1 MPQKIPRE
9 VKESVIGDWL
19 SGKPRDTIAYD
30 NMVSAGAV
38 TYIIKELRN
47 DPSVSDLDA
56 LRELGIMFRK
66 LGISAPQCAIGFR
79 IASILKNLGVDED
92 NFANFVS
99 QIYNQCKD
107 IGLQPEYIANTAKQI
122 LDLSGSTPLSQ
133 IPDYIQ
139 EKTKERRKLE
149 EDIEKLK
156 AKELDARTELMLT
169 LDENK
174 VTLAELEEF
183 SPLKVELNKLG
194 IFVEDIPRTIGI
206 IQGVQ
211 KSGYN
216 VDTITQLLSSWEA
229 SRAIHAQLE
238 KKIEDLTDKKENLE
252 EECDR
257 LEELTSIHRQKESL
271 FKQLKEMGFGLKE
284 LKLLFYTIKEVAA
297 ENKIPEILAVQKFFS
312 DIEKD
317 YDTKL
322 GYDSTLEQRRSQI
335 EKMDKKLSTRRNM
348 YCSIYLLDFLF
359 IGLDEKQILNLTWAL
374 QANARNLVLLEA
386 DLNKYGNLKNAIE
399 RLGQELK
406 DLESQK
412 KKHELNDVMVMQECA
427 MVAPLIKAARGE
439 AVEYNQLKCA
449 IASAL
454 SLAIRRKALDDKEAA
469 RVLRNASD
477 MIEAPKYSLF
487 SYEHFL
493 NGWMNRV

>member
-1 MPQKIPRE
+1 MPQKIPLE
-9 VKESVIGDWL
+9 VRASVIRDWL
-19 SGKPRDTIAYD
+19 SGKPRDTIAHD

-38 TYIIKELRN
+38 SYIINELRN
-47 DPSVSDLDA
+47 DLGVSEADA

-66 LGISAPQCAIGFR
+66 LGITAQQCAIGFR
-79 IASILKNLGVDED
+79 LASILKNLGVDED
-92 NFANFVS
+92 NFGNFVS

-107 IGLQPEYIANTAKQI
+107 IGLQPECIAYNTKQV
-122 LDLSGSTPLSQ
+122 LDLSGSMPLSE
-133 IPDYIQ
+133 IPNYIQ
-139 EKTKERRKLE
+139 EKTKEKRKLE

-156 AKELDARTELMLT
+156 TKELDARTELALA
-169 LDENK
+169 LDEKK
-174 VTLAELEEF
+174 VTLAELEQF
-183 SPLKVELNKLG
+183 SPLKIELDKFG
-194 IFVEDIPRTIGI
+194 IFVDDIPRTISI

-216 VDTITQLLSSWEA
+216 VDTIKQVLSDWEA
-229 SRAIHAQLE
+229 SCAIRAYLE
-238 KKIEDLTDKKENLE
+238 KKIEDLTDKQRNLQ

-257 LEELTSIHRQKESL
+257 LEEQTSIHRQKESFL
-271 FKQLKEMGFGLKE
+271 TQLKNMGFGLKG

-297 ENKIPEILAVQKFFS
+297 ENKIPEDLAVQMFFS
-312 DIEKD
+312 DIEEN

-322 GYDSTLEQRRSQI
+322 GLDSTLAQRRSQI
-335 EKMDKKLSTRRNM
+335 KEMDKKLNTRRN
-348 YCSIYLLDFLF
+348 IYGLTYLFDLLF

-412 KKHELNDVMVMQECA
+412 KKHELNDFMVVQECA
-427 MVAPLIKAARGE
+427 VVAPLMKAARGE
-439 AVEYNQLKCA
+439 VVEYNQLKRA

-454 SLAIRRKALDDKEAA
+454 SLAINRKALDNQEAA
-469 RVLRNASD
+469 CVLRNAGD
-477 MIEAPKYSLF
+477 MIETPKYSLF
-487 SYEHFL
+487 RYEDFL
-493 NGWMNRV
+493 IGD